1 MLRFLF
7 SSLLF
12 SSLIL
17 AGCTGKSNSD
27 TTEIPADLVGKTT
40 TMVFDKDTFD
50 FGTIK
55 KGEKVPFTF
64 TFTNTGSEQLI
75 IADAKGSC
83 GCTVPEKPE
92 GPIKPGEK
100 GEIKVVFDSTNKKG
114 GPITQ
119 TVTLTANTEPNVT
132 VLHVVGQVIDP
143 EGDKEGADH
152 AGHDHSGHDHSDGS
166 HEGHNH

>member
-1 MLRFLF
+1 MVRFLF
-7 SSLLF
+7 SSLLA
-12 SSLIL
+12 SSLLL
-17 AGCTGKSNSD
+17 ASCGGKDASEP
-27 TTEIPADLVGKTT
+27 TEIPADMVGKTT
-40 TMVFDKDTFD
+40 TMVFEKDTFN
-50 FGTIK
+50 FGTLTKGDK
-55 KGEKVPFTF
+55 KEFTL

-143 EGDKEGADH
+143 NADKEGGDH
-152 AGHDHSGHDHSDGS
+152 AGHDHAGGS

>member
-1 MLRFLF
+1 MVRFLF
-7 SSLLF
+7 SSVLF
-12 SSLIL
+12 SSLII
-17 AGCTGKSNSD
+17 AGCGEKGNSNAA
-27 TTEIPADLVGKTT
+27 EIPADLVGKTT
-40 TMVFDKDTFD
+40 TMVFEKDTFD
-50 FGTIK
+50 FGDLK
-55 KGEKVPFTF
+55 KGDKAEYIFE
-64 TFTNTGSEQLI
+64 FTNTGSEQLV

-100 GEIKVVFDSTNKKG
+100 GVIKVVFDSTNKKG

-143 EGDKEGADH
+143 NGDKEGGDH
-152 AGHDHSGHDHSDGS
+152 AGHDHSAGES

>member
-1 MLRFLF
+1 
-7 SSLLF
+7 
-12 SSLIL
+12 
-17 AGCTGKSNSD
+17 
-27 TTEIPADLVGKTT
+27 LV
-40 TMVFDKDTFD
+40 
-50 FGTIK
+50 
-55 KGEKVPFTF
+55 
-64 TFTNTGSEQLI
+64 

-100 GEIKVVFDSTNKKG
+100 GVIKVVFDSTNKKG

-143 EGDKEGADH
+143 NGDKEGGDH
-152 AGHDHSGHDHSDGS
+152 AGHDHPAGES

>member
-1 MLRFLF
+1 MVRFLF
-7 SSLLF
+7 SSVLF
-12 SSLIL
+12 SSLII
-17 AGCTGKSNSD
+17 AGCGGKGNSD
-27 TTEIPADLVGKTT
+27 STEIPADLVGKTT
-40 TMVFDKDTFD
+40 TMVFEKDTFD
-50 FGTIK
+50 FGTLQ
-55 KGEKVPFTF
+55 KGEKSEFTF
-64 TFTNTGSEQLI
+64 TFTNTGSEQLV

-100 GEIKVVFDSTNKKG
+100 GEIKVVFDSTHKKG

-143 EGDKEGADH
+143 NGDKEGGDH
-152 AGHDHSGHDHSDGS
+152 AGHNHAPGES